1 MNEADEFSLAV
12 IEEVQEAIKASGK
25 SNAEVIKQAK
35 ISQDYFYTRMR
46 GEKPFNT
53 NDISRIADVIGIDA
67 LSLLMNASKAVEKAK
82 VAFNPDAMSEDEK
95 KRLIMEK
102 VRRGDL
108 GLAANYDPDK
118 EAERDYYPDAGA

>member
-53 NDISRIADVIGIDA
+53 NDLSRIADVIGIDA
-67 LSLLMNASKAVEKAK
+67 LSLLMNASKAIEKAK
-82 VAFNPDAMSEDEK
+82 VSFNPDVMSEEEK
-95 KRLIMEK
+95 KQWTLDHMEDY
-102 VRRGDL
+102 GF
-108 GLAANYDPDK
+108 AANTNPNK
-118 EAERDYYPDAGA
+118 EQEMKNDGTI